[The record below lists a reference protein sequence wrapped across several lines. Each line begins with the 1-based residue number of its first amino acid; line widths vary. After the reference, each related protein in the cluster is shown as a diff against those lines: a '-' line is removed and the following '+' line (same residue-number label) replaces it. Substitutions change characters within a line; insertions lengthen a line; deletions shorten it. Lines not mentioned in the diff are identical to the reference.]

1 MLSSQHHSTFY
12 QKCSRA
18 FCQSTPPVEPLH
30 PATLSAVQKK
40 IKHDLFYG
48 HVLAVSSFSSPPF
61 RSGVP
66 FITLLFIHYTIL
78 TSFRLRSF
86 HSPQHRTAKAIPSL
100 RFAKHP
106 HWLSVSW
113 LLLNPRCNGF
123 CFWIIYKS
131 PQCF

>member
-1 MLSSQHHSTFY
+1 MLSSLHHSTFY

-18 FCQSTPPVEPLH
+18 FCQRTPPEEPLH

-66 FITLLFIHYTIL
+66 FIPLLFIHYTIL
-78 TSFRLRSF
+78 HFISSPFISLTSAPHGKSNSFSTFR
-86 HSPQHRTAKAIPSL
+86 KANAL
-100 RFAKHP
+100 AFRVMAFA
-106 HWLSVSW
+106 
-113 LLLNPRCNGF
+113 
-123 CFWIIYKS
+123 
-131 PQCF
+131 